1 MRRRRH
7 LSTGALAPT
16 WHRAPSYTGRKSH
29 TREHRRHQYS
39 RLSLH
44 LVSRTYCKVFT
55 RVNFPY
61 LGFSMFTLVP
71 HFALRCSGPRAPLI
85 SPVHECSHARFNIIF
100 VVRVML
106 MSMFS
111 VHMFKKCKQSTNQ
124 DIISIVHLELYLGHT
139 R

>member
-1 MRRRRH
+1 
-7 LSTGALAPT
+7 
-16 WHRAPSYTGRKSH
+16 
-29 TREHRRHQYS
+29 
-39 RLSLH
+39 
-44 LVSRTYCKVFT
+44 
-55 RVNFPY
+55 
-61 LGFSMFTLVP
+61 MFTLVP